1 MLSQNMTDKIIDYIM
16 SHGGDFAEVFA
27 EHTRRNQLAMTGG
40 NMSEA
45 LAGVESGVGIRI
57 FSGDQC
63 AYFYT
68 EDEREEN
75 LFRLLKENWKAG
87 EPVRPD
93 WKKLSADQK
102 IYDSTTE
109 HFKSAS
115 VKDKMKLM
123 EKCDKA
129 GLAYSSFADVSEIFG
144 YGSAC
149 ADCQF
154 GRSLHGRPPHEDKI
168 LY

>member
-45 LAGVESGVGIRI
+45 LAGIESGVGIRI

-75 LFRLLKENWKAG
+75 LF
-87 EPVRPD
+87 P
-93 WKKLSADQK
+93 
-102 IYDSTTE
+102 
-109 HFKSAS
+109 S
-115 VKDKMKLM
+115 VKRKL
-123 EKCDKA
+123 EGRGTSQT
-129 GLAYSSFADVSEIFG
+129 GLGEAVCRSENI
-144 YGSAC
+144 
-149 ADCQF
+149 
-154 GRSLHGRPPHEDKI
+154 
-168 LY
+168 

>member
-45 LAGVESGVGIRI
+45 LAGIESGVGIRI

-68 EDEREEN
+68 EGRES
-75 LFRLLKENWKAG
+75 F
-87 EPVRPD
+87 P
-93 WKKLSADQK
+93 
-102 IYDSTTE
+102 
-109 HFKSAS
+109 S
-115 VKDKMKLM
+115 VKRKL
-123 EKCDKA
+123 EGRGTSQT
-129 GLAYSSFADVSEIFG
+129 GLGEAVCRSENI
-144 YGSAC
+144 
-149 ADCQF
+149 
-154 GRSLHGRPPHEDKI
+154 
-168 LY
+168 

>member
-93 WKKLSADQK
+93 WKKLSADQILWK
-102 IYDSTTE
+102 PVHLQHINMIITRYPENNSCT
-109 HFKSAS
+109 
-115 VKDKMKLM
+115 
-123 EKCDKA
+123 
-129 GLAYSSFADVSEIFG
+129 
-144 YGSAC
+144 
-149 ADCQF
+149 CQVCCT
-154 GRSLHGRPPHEDKI
+154 G
-168 LY
+168 

>member
-45 LAGVESGVGIRI
+45 LAGIESGVGIRI

-75 LFRLLKENWKAG
+75 LFRL
-87 EPVRPD
+87 
-93 WKKLSADQK
+93 
-102 IYDSTTE
+102 
-109 HFKSAS
+109 
-115 VKDKMKLM
+115 
-123 EKCDKA
+123 
-129 GLAYSSFADVSEIFG
+129 
-144 YGSAC
+144 
-149 ADCQF
+149 
-154 GRSLHGRPPHEDKI
+154 
-168 LY
+168 

>member
-1 MLSQNMTDKIIDYIM
+1 
-16 SHGGDFAEVFA
+16 
-27 EHTRRNQLAMTGG
+27 
-40 NMSEA
+40 MSEA
-45 LAGVESGVGIRI
+45 LAGIESGVGIRI

-93 WKKLSADQK
+93 WEKLSADQK

-109 HFKSAS
+109 YFQSAS

-129 GLAYSSFADVSEIFG
+129 GSAYSSQISQMYLKYLDMDQHVQIANSEG
-144 YGSAC
+144 CYMEEKMC
-149 ADCQF
+149 
-154 GRSLHGRPPHEDKI
+154 
-168 LY
+168 

>member
-75 LFRLLKENWKAG
+75 LFRLLKKTGKQGNQSD
-87 EPVRPD
+87 R
-93 WKKLSADQK
+93 
-102 IYDSTTE
+102 T
-109 HFKSAS
+109 
-115 VKDKMKLM
+115 
-123 EKCDKA
+123 
-129 GLAYSSFADVSEIFG
+129 
-144 YGSAC
+144 
-149 ADCQF
+149 
-154 GRSLHGRPPHEDKI
+154 GRSCLQIRKYMTARQNISKVLLSKI
-168 LY
+168 R